1 MQRLLWVCVLSLLV
15 TVGCGGGE
23 EDPILVPATMAPT
36 TAAPA
41 TLASTTTTTTLAPT
55 PTTAAPVMST
65 TTTTAPVAST
75 TTTTAPVAST
85 TAIPTT
91 TEAEDVGPLS
101 VLVEVGDSL
110 SKIAKRYDTT
120 TEILAAIN
128 GICDVNQIYVG
139 QKILLAAVG
148 SETDD
153 GVDPEPISV
162 TVIVEAG
169 DSLSKIAKQYDTTV
183 DDLMVANDMTDPNLV
198 LVGQELV
205 VSGIVPV
212 VSDVEPPVC

>member
-1 MQRLLWVCVLSLLV
+1 MCVLSLLV
-15 TVGCGGGE
+15 TAGCGGGE

-41 TLASTTTTTTLAPT
+41 TLASTTTTTTLVPT
-55 PTTAAPVMST
+55 PTTA
-65 TTTTAPVAST
+65 APVAST
-75 TTTTAPVAST
+75 TTTTIPVAST

-91 TEAEDVGPLS
+91 TEAADVGPLS

-120 TEILAAIN
+120 TEILATIN

-139 QKILLAAVG
+139 QKILLAAAG

-162 TVIVEAG
+162 TVIVEVG
-169 DSLSKIAKQYDTTV
+169 DSLSKIAKRYDTTV
-183 DDLMVANDMTDPNLV
+183 DDLMVANDITDPNLV

-212 VSDVEPPVC
+212 VPDVEPPVC

>member
-1 MQRLLWVCVLSLLV
+1 MCVLSLLV
-15 TVGCGGGE
+15 TAGCGGGE

-41 TLASTTTTTTLAPT
+41 TLASTTTTTLAPT
-55 PTTAAPVMST
+55 PTTAT
-65 TTTTAPVAST
+65 PVAST
-75 TTTTAPVAST
+75 TTTTVPVAST

-91 TEAEDVGPLS
+91 TEAADVGPLS

-139 QKILLAAVG
+139 QKILLAAAG

-162 TVIVEAG
+162 TVIVEVG
-169 DSLSKIAKQYDTTV
+169 DSLSKIAKRYDTTV
-183 DDLMVANDMTDPNLV
+183 DDLMVANDITDPNLV

-212 VSDVEPPVC
+212 VPDVEPPVC

>member
-1 MQRLLWVCVLSLLV
+1 MCVMSLLV
-15 TVGCGGGE
+15 TAGCGGGE

-41 TLASTTTTTTLAPT
+41 TLASTTTTTLAPT
-55 PTTAAPVMST
+55 PTTAAPV
-65 TTTTAPVAST
+65 AST
-75 TTTTAPVAST
+75 TTTAAPVVST

-91 TEAEDVGPLS
+91 TEAADVGPAS

-139 QKILLAAVG
+139 QKILLAGAEF
-148 SETDD
+148 ETDD
-153 GVDPEPISV
+153 EVDPEPISV
-162 TVIVEAG
+162 TVLVEVG

-183 DDLMVANDMTDPNLV
+183 DDLMVANDITDPNLL

-205 VSGIVPV
+205 VSGIVPIV
-212 VSDVEPPVC
+212 PDVEPPVC

>member
-1 MQRLLWVCVLSLLV
+1 MSLLV
-15 TVGCGGGE
+15 TAGCGGGE

-41 TLASTTTTTTLAPT
+41 TLASTTTTTLAPT
-55 PTTAAPVMST
+55 PTTAAPV
-65 TTTTAPVAST
+65 AST
-75 TTTTAPVAST
+75 TTTAAPVVST

-91 TEAEDVGPLS
+91 TEAADVGPAS

-139 QKILLAAVG
+139 QKILLAGAE

-153 GVDPEPISV
+153 EVDPEPISV
-162 TVIVEAG
+162 TVLVEVG

-183 DDLMVANDMTDPNLV
+183 DDLMVANDITDPNLV
-198 LVGQELV
+198 FVGQELV

-212 VSDVEPPVC
+212 VPDVEPPVC

>member
-1 MQRLLWVCVLSLLV
+1 MCVLSLLV
-15 TVGCGGGE
+15 TAGCGGGE

-55 PTTAAPVMST
+55 TTTAA
-65 TTTTAPVAST
+65 AVAST
-75 TTTTAPVAST
+75 TTTTAPTVST

-91 TEAEDVGPLS
+91 TEAADVGPLS

-139 QKILLAAVG
+139 QKILLAGAE

-153 GVDPEPISV
+153 EVDPEPISV
-162 TVIVEAG
+162 TVLVEVG

-183 DDLMVANDMTDPNLV
+183 DDLMVANDITDPNLV
-198 LVGQELV
+198 FVGQELV

-212 VSDVEPPVC
+212 VPDVEPPVC

>member
-1 MQRLLWVCVLSLLV
+1 MQRLIGVCVMSLLV
-15 TVGCGGGE
+15 TAGCGGGE

-41 TLASTTTTTTLAPT
+41 TLASTTTTTLAPT
-55 PTTAAPVMST
+55 PTTAAPV
-65 TTTTAPVAST
+65 AST
-75 TTTTAPVAST
+75 TTTAAPVVST

-91 TEAEDVGPLS
+91 TEAADVGPAS

-139 QKILLAAVG
+139 QKILLAGAEF
-148 SETDD
+148 ETDD
-153 GVDPEPISV
+153 EVDPEPISV
-162 TVIVEAG
+162 TVLVEVG

-183 DDLMVANDMTDPNLV
+183 DDLMVTNDITDPNLL

-205 VSGIVPV
+205 VSGIVPIV
-212 VSDVEPPVC
+212 PDVEPPVC

>member
-1 MQRLLWVCVLSLLV
+1 VCVLSLLV
-15 TVGCGGGE
+15 TAGCGGGE

-65 TTTTAPVAST
+65 TTATAPTV
-75 TTTTAPVAST
+75 ST

-91 TEAEDVGPLS
+91 TEAADVGPLS

-120 TEILAAIN
+120 TEILATIN

-139 QKILLAAVG
+139 QKILLAAAG

-162 TVIVEAG
+162 TVIVEVG
-169 DSLSKIAKQYDTTV
+169 DSLSKIAKRYDTTV
-183 DDLMVANDMTDPNLV
+183 DELMVANDITDPNLV

-212 VSDVEPPVC
+212 VPDVEPPVC

>member
-1 MQRLLWVCVLSLLV
+1 MSLLV
-15 TVGCGGGE
+15 TAGCGGGE

-41 TLASTTTTTTLAPT
+41 TVASTTTTTLAPT
-55 PTTAAPVMST
+55 PTTAAPV
-65 TTTTAPVAST
+65 AST
-75 TTTTAPVAST
+75 TTTAAPVVST

-91 TEAEDVGPLS
+91 TEAADVGPAS

-139 QKILLAAVG
+139 QKILLAGAEF
-148 SETDD
+148 ETDD
-153 GVDPEPISV
+153 EVDPEPISV
-162 TVIVEAG
+162 TVLVEVG

-183 DDLMVANDMTDPNLV
+183 DDLMVTNDITDPNLL

-205 VSGIVPV
+205 VSGIVPIV
-212 VSDVEPPVC
+212 PDVEPPVC

>member
-1 MQRLLWVCVLSLLV
+1 VCVLSLLV
-15 TVGCGGGE
+15 TAGCGGGE

-55 PTTAAPVMST
+55 PTTAAPV
-65 TTTTAPVAST
+65 AST
-75 TTTTAPVAST
+75 TTTTVPVAST

-91 TEAEDVGPLS
+91 TEAADVGPLS

-139 QKILLAAVG
+139 QKILLAAAG

-183 DDLMVANDMTDPNLV
+183 DDLMVANDITDPNLV

>member
-1 MQRLLWVCVLSLLV
+1 MSLLV
-15 TVGCGGGE
+15 TAGCGGGE

-41 TLASTTTTTTLAPT
+41 TLASTTTTTLAPT
-55 PTTAAPVMST
+55 PTTAAPVASST
-65 TTTTAPVAST
+65 TTAAPV
-75 TTTTAPVAST
+75 VST

-91 TEAEDVGPLS
+91 TEAADVGPLS
-101 VLVEVGDSL
+101 VLVEGGDSL

-139 QKILLAAVG
+139 QKILLAGAEF
-148 SETDD
+148 ETDD
-153 GVDPEPISV
+153 EVDPEPISV
-162 TVIVEAG
+162 TVLVEVG

-183 DDLMVANDMTDPNLV
+183 DDLMVTNDITDPNLL

-205 VSGIVPV
+205 VSGIVPIV
-212 VSDVEPPVC
+212 PDVEPPVC

>member
-1 MQRLLWVCVLSLLV
+1 MSLLV
-15 TVGCGGGE
+15 TAGCGGGE

-41 TLASTTTTTTLAPT
+41 TVASTTTTTLAPT
-55 PTTAAPVMST
+55 PTTAAPV
-65 TTTTAPVAST
+65 AST
-75 TTTTAPVAST
+75 TTTAAPVVST

-91 TEAEDVGPLS
+91 TEAADVGPAS

-139 QKILLAAVG
+139 QKILLAGAEF
-148 SETDD
+148 ETDD
-153 GVDPEPISV
+153 EVDPEPISV
-162 TVIVEAG
+162 TVLVEVG

-183 DDLMVANDMTDPNLV
+183 DDLMATNDITDPNL
-198 LVGQELV
+198 LFVGQELV
-205 VSGIVPV
+205 VSGIVPIV
-212 VSDVEPPVC
+212 PDVEPPVC

>member
-1 MQRLLWVCVLSLLV
+1 MQRLLGVCVLSLLV
-15 TVGCGGGE
+15 TAGCGGGE

-55 PTTAAPVMST
+55 PTTAAPV
-65 TTTTAPVAST
+65 AST
-75 TTTTAPVAST
+75 TTTTVPVAST

-91 TEAEDVGPLS
+91 TEAADVGPLS

-139 QKILLAAVG
+139 QKILLAAAG

-183 DDLMVANDMTDPNLV
+183 DDLMVTNDITDPNLV

-212 VSDVEPPVC
+212 VPDVEPPVC

>member
-1 MQRLLWVCVLSLLV
+1 MCVLSLLV
-15 TVGCGGGE
+15 TAGCGGGE

-55 PTTAAPVMST
+55 PTTAAPV
-65 TTTTAPVAST
+65 AST
-75 TTTTAPVAST
+75 TTTTVPVAST

-91 TEAEDVGPLS
+91 TEAADVGPLS

-120 TEILAAIN
+120 TEILATIN

-139 QKILLAAVG
+139 QKILLAAAG

-183 DDLMVANDMTDPNLV
+183 DDLMVANDITDPNLV

-212 VSDVEPPVC
+212 VPDVEPPVC

>member
-1 MQRLLWVCVLSLLV
+1 MSLLV
-15 TVGCGGGE
+15 TAGCGGGE

-55 PTTAAPVMST
+55 PTTAAPV
-65 TTTTAPVAST
+65 AST
-75 TTTTAPVAST
+75 TTTAAPVVST

-91 TEAEDVGPLS
+91 TEAADVGPLS
-101 VLVEVGDSL
+101 V
-110 SKIAKRYDTT
+110 T
-120 TEILAAIN
+120 
-128 GICDVNQIYVG
+128 
-139 QKILLAAVG
+139 
-148 SETDD
+148 
-153 GVDPEPISV
+153 
-162 TVIVEAG
+162 VEAG

-183 DDLMVANDMTDPNLV
+183 DDLMVANDITDPNLV

-212 VSDVEPPVC
+212 VPDVEPPVC

>member
-1 MQRLLWVCVLSLLV
+1 MCVLSLLV
-15 TVGCGGGE
+15 TAGCGGGE

-36 TAAPA
+36 TASPA

-55 PTTAAPVMST
+55 ATTAA
-65 TTTTAPVAST
+65 AVAST
-75 TTTTAPVAST
+75 TTTTAPTVST

-91 TEAEDVGPLS
+91 TEAADVGPLS

-120 TEILAAIN
+120 TEILATIN

-139 QKILLAAVG
+139 QKILLAAAG

-183 DDLMVANDMTDPNLV
+183 DDLMVANDITDPNLV

-212 VSDVEPPVC
+212 VPDVEPPVC

>member
-1 MQRLLWVCVLSLLV
+1 MCVLSLLV
-15 TVGCGGGE
+15 TAGCGGGE

-36 TAAPA
+36 AAAPA

-55 PTTAAPVMST
+55 TTTAAAVGST
-65 TTTTAPVAST
+65 TTTTAPTV
-75 TTTTAPVAST
+75 ST

-91 TEAEDVGPLS
+91 TEAADVGPLS

-139 QKILLAAVG
+139 QKILLAGAG

-153 GVDPEPISV
+153 GVDPEPISI
-162 TVIVEAG
+162 TVLVEVG

-183 DDLMVANDMTDPNLV
+183 DDLMVANDITDPNLV
-198 LVGQELV
+198 FVGQELV

>member
-1 MQRLLWVCVLSLLV
+1 MQRLLGVCVLSLLV

-41 TLASTTTTTTLAPT
+41 TLASTTTTTILAP
-55 PTTAAPVMST
+55 
-65 TTTTAPVAST
+65 TTTTAAAVAST
-75 TTTTAPVAST
+75 TTTTAPTVST

-91 TEAEDVGPLS
+91 TEAADVGPLS

-139 QKILLAAVG
+139 QKILLAAAG
-148 SETDD
+148 SETDE

-162 TVIVEAG
+162 TVLVEAG

-183 DDLMVANDMTDPNLV
+183 DDLMVANDITDPNLV

-212 VSDVEPPVC
+212 VPDVEPPVC

>member
-1 MQRLLWVCVLSLLV
+1 MQRLLGVCVLSLLV
-15 TVGCGGGE
+15 TAGCGGGE

-41 TLASTTTTTTLAPT
+41 TLASTTTPTTLAPT
-55 PTTAAPVMST
+55 PTTAAPV
-65 TTTTAPVAST
+65 AST
-75 TTTTAPVAST
+75 TTTTVPVAST

-91 TEAEDVGPLS
+91 TEAADVGPLS

-120 TEILAAIN
+120 TEILATIN

-139 QKILLAAVG
+139 QKILLAAAG

-183 DDLMVANDMTDPNLV
+183 DDLMVANDITDPNLV

-212 VSDVEPPVC
+212 VPDVEPPVC

>member
-1 MQRLLWVCVLSLLV
+1 MCVLSLLV
-15 TVGCGGGE
+15 TAGCGGGE

-55 PTTAAPVMST
+55 PTTAAPV
-65 TTTTAPVAST
+65 AST

-91 TEAEDVGPLS
+91 TEAADVGPLS

-120 TEILAAIN
+120 TEILATIN

-139 QKILLAAVG
+139 QKILLAAAG

-183 DDLMVANDMTDPNLV
+183 DDLMVANDITDPNLV

-212 VSDVEPPVC
+212 VPDVEPPVC

>member
-1 MQRLLWVCVLSLLV
+1 MCVLSLLV
-15 TVGCGGGE
+15 TAGCGGGE

-55 PTTAAPVMST
+55 PTTAAPV
-65 TTTTAPVAST
+65 AST
-75 TTTTAPVAST
+75 TTTTVPVAST

-91 TEAEDVGPLS
+91 TEAADVGPLS

-139 QKILLAAVG
+139 QKILLAAAE

-162 TVIVEAG
+162 TVLVEVG

-183 DDLMVANDMTDPNLV
+183 DDLMVANDITDPNLL

-212 VSDVEPPVC
+212 VPDVEPPVC

>member
-1 MQRLLWVCVLSLLV
+1 MCVLSLLV
-15 TVGCGGGE
+15 TTGCGGGE

-41 TLASTTTTTTLAPT
+41 TLASTTTTTLAPT
-55 PTTAAPVMST
+55 PTTAAPV
-65 TTTTAPVAST
+65 AST
-75 TTTTAPVAST
+75 TTTAAPVVST

-91 TEAEDVGPLS
+91 TEAADVGPAS

-139 QKILLAAVG
+139 QKILLTGAEF
-148 SETDD
+148 ETDD
-153 GVDPEPISV
+153 EVDPEPISV
-162 TVIVEAG
+162 TVLVEVG

-183 DDLMVANDMTDPNLV
+183 DDLMVANDITDPNLL

-205 VSGIVPV
+205 VSGIVPIV
-212 VSDVEPPVC
+212 PDVEPPVC

>member
-1 MQRLLWVCVLSLLV
+1 MSLLV
-15 TVGCGGGE
+15 TAGCGGGE

-41 TLASTTTTTTLAPT
+41 TLASTTTTTLAPT
-55 PTTAAPVMST
+55 PTTAAPV
-65 TTTTAPVAST
+65 AST
-75 TTTTAPVAST
+75 TTTAAPVVST

-91 TEAEDVGPLS
+91 TEAADVGPAS

-139 QKILLAAVG
+139 QKILLAGAEF
-148 SETDD
+148 ETDD
-153 GVDPEPISV
+153 EVDPEPISV
-162 TVIVEAG
+162 TVLVEVG

-183 DDLMVANDMTDPNLV
+183 DDLMVANDITDPNLV
-198 LVGQELV
+198 FVGQELV

>member
-1 MQRLLWVCVLSLLV
+1 MCVLSLLV
-15 TVGCGGGE
+15 TAGCGGGE

-55 PTTAAPVMST
+55 PTTAAPV
-65 TTTTAPVAST
+65 AST
-75 TTTTAPVAST
+75 TTTTVPVAST

-91 TEAEDVGPLS
+91 TEAADVGPLS

-120 TEILAAIN
+120 TEILATIN

-139 QKILLAAVG
+139 QKILLAAAG

>member
-1 MQRLLWVCVLSLLV
+1 MSLLV
-15 TVGCGGGE
+15 TAGCGGGE

-41 TLASTTTTTTLAPT
+41 TLASTTTTTLAPT
-55 PTTAAPVMST
+55 PTTAAPV
-65 TTTTAPVAST
+65 AST
-75 TTTTAPVAST
+75 TTTAAPVVST

-91 TEAEDVGPLS
+91 TEAADVGPAS

-128 GICDVNQIYVG
+128 CICDVNQIYVG
-139 QKILLAAVG
+139 QKILLAGAEF
-148 SETDD
+148 ETDD
-153 GVDPEPISV
+153 EVDPEPISV
-162 TVIVEAG
+162 TVLVEVG

-183 DDLMVANDMTDPNLV
+183 DDLMVTNDITDPNLL

-205 VSGIVPV
+205 VSGIVPIV
-212 VSDVEPPVC
+212 PDVEPPVC

>member
-1 MQRLLWVCVLSLLV
+1 MCVLSLLV
-15 TVGCGGGE
+15 TAGCGGGE

-55 PTTAAPVMST
+55 PTTAAL
-65 TTTTAPVAST
+65 VAST
-75 TTTTAPVAST
+75 TTTTVPVAST

-91 TEAEDVGPLS
+91 TEAADVGPLS

-139 QKILLAAVG
+139 QKILLAGAG

-153 GVDPEPISV
+153 GVDPEPISI
-162 TVIVEAG
+162 TVLVEVG
-169 DSLSKIAKQYDTTV
+169 DSLSKIAKRYDTTV
-183 DDLMVANDMTDPNLV
+183 DELMVANDITDPNLV

-212 VSDVEPPVC
+212 VPDVEPPVC

>member
-1 MQRLLWVCVLSLLV
+1 MQRLLGVCVLSLLV
-15 TVGCGGGE
+15 TAGCGGGE

-55 PTTAAPVMST
+55 PTTAAPV
-65 TTTTAPVAST
+65 AST
-75 TTTTAPVAST
+75 TTTTAPTVST

-91 TEAEDVGPLS
+91 TEAADVGPLS

-139 QKILLAAVG
+139 QKILLAGAEF
-148 SETDD
+148 ETDD
-153 GVDPEPISV
+153 EVDPEPISV
-162 TVIVEAG
+162 TVLVEVG

-183 DDLMVANDMTDPNLV
+183 DDLMVANEITDPNQID
-198 LVGQELV
+198 VGQELV
-205 VSGIVPV
+205 VSGIVPIV
-212 VSDVEPPVC
+212 PDVEPPVC

>member
-1 MQRLLWVCVLSLLV
+1 MSLLV
-15 TVGCGGGE
+15 TAGCGGGE

-41 TLASTTTTTTLAPT
+41 TLASTTTTTLAPT
-55 PTTAAPVMST
+55 PTTAAPV
-65 TTTTAPVAST
+65 AST
-75 TTTTAPVAST
+75 TTTAAPVVST

-91 TEAEDVGPLS
+91 TEAADVGPAS

-139 QKILLAAVG
+139 QKILLAGAEF
-148 SETDD
+148 ETDD
-153 GVDPEPISV
+153 EVDPEPISV
-162 TVIVEAG
+162 TVLVEVG

-183 DDLMVANDMTDPNLV
+183 DDLMVANDITDPNLL

-205 VSGIVPV
+205 VSGIVPIV
-212 VSDVEPPVC
+212 PDVEPPVC

>member
-1 MQRLLWVCVLSLLV
+1 VQRLVGVCVLSLLV
-15 TVGCGGGE
+15 TAGCGGGE

-55 PTTAAPVMST
+55 PTTAAPV
-65 TTTTAPVAST
+65 AST
-75 TTTTAPVAST
+75 TTATAPTVST

-91 TEAEDVGPLS
+91 TEAADVGPLS

-139 QKILLAAVG
+139 QKILLAGAEF
-148 SETDD
+148 ETDD
-153 GVDPEPISV
+153 EVDPEPISV
-162 TVIVEAG
+162 TVLVEVG

-183 DDLMVANDMTDPNLV
+183 DDLMVANDITDPNLL

-205 VSGIVPV
+205 VSGIVPIV
-212 VSDVEPPVC
+212 PDVEPPVC

>member
-1 MQRLLWVCVLSLLV
+1 MCVLSLLV

-55 PTTAAPVMST
+55 PTTAAPV
-65 TTTTAPVAST
+65 AST
-75 TTTTAPVAST
+75 TTTTVPVAST

-91 TEAEDVGPLS
+91 TEAADVGPLS

-139 QKILLAAVG
+139 QKILLAAAG

-169 DSLSKIAKQYDTTV
+169 DSLSKIAKRYDTTV
-183 DDLMVANDMTDPNLV
+183 DDLMVANDITDPNLV

-212 VSDVEPPVC
+212 VPDVEPPVC

>member
-1 MQRLLWVCVLSLLV
+1 MQRLLGVCVLSLLV
-15 TVGCGGGE
+15 TAGCGGGE

-55 PTTAAPVMST
+55 PTTAAPV
-65 TTTTAPVAST
+65 AST
-75 TTTTAPVAST
+75 TPTTVPVAST

-91 TEAEDVGPLS
+91 TEAADVGPLS

-139 QKILLAAVG
+139 QKILLAAAG

-169 DSLSKIAKQYDTTV
+169 DSLSKIAKRYDTTV
-183 DDLMVANDMTDPNLV
+183 DELMVANDITDPNLV

-212 VSDVEPPVC
+212 VPDVEPPVC

>member
-1 MQRLLWVCVLSLLV
+1 MCVLSLLV
-15 TVGCGGGE
+15 TAGCGGGE

-55 PTTAAPVMST
+55 PTTAAPV
-65 TTTTAPVAST
+65 AST

-91 TEAEDVGPLS
+91 TEAADVGPLS

-139 QKILLAAVG
+139 QKILLAAAG

-183 DDLMVANDMTDPNLV
+183 DDLMVANDITDPNLV

>member
-1 MQRLLWVCVLSLLV
+1 MCVLSLLV
-15 TVGCGGGE
+15 TAGCGGGE

-41 TLASTTTTTTLAPT
+41 TMASTTTTTTRAPA
-55 PTTAAPVMST
+55 PTTA
-65 TTTTAPVAST
+65 APVAST

-85 TAIPTT
+85 TVTPTT
-91 TEAEDVGPLS
+91 TEAADVGPLS

-139 QKILLAAVG
+139 QKILLAAAE

-162 TVIVEAG
+162 TVLVEVG

-183 DDLMVANDMTDPNLV
+183 DDLMVTNDITDPNL
-198 LVGQELV
+198 LFVGQELV
-205 VSGIVPV
+205 VSGIVPIV
-212 VSDVEPPVC
+212 PDVEPPVC

>member
-1 MQRLLWVCVLSLLV
+1 MSLLV
-15 TVGCGGGE
+15 TAGCGGGE

-41 TLASTTTTTTLAPT
+41 TLASTTTTTLAPT
-55 PTTAAPVMST
+55 PTTAAPV
-65 TTTTAPVAST
+65 AST
-75 TTTTAPVAST
+75 TTTAAPVVST

-91 TEAEDVGPLS
+91 TEAADVGPAS

-139 QKILLAAVG
+139 QKILLAGAEF
-148 SETDD
+148 ETDD
-153 GVDPEPISV
+153 EVDPEPISV
-162 TVIVEAG
+162 TVLVEVG

-183 DDLMVANDMTDPNLV
+183 DDLMVAN
-198 LVGQELV
+198 
-205 VSGIVPV
+205 
-212 VSDVEPPVC
+212 

>member
-1 MQRLLWVCVLSLLV
+1 MCVLSLLV
-15 TVGCGGGE
+15 TAGCGGGE

-55 PTTAAPVMST
+55 PTTAAPV
-65 TTTTAPVAST
+65 AST
-75 TTTTAPVAST
+75 TTTAAPVAST

-91 TEAEDVGPLS
+91 TEAADVGPLS
-101 VLVEVGDSL
+101 VLVEV
-110 SKIAKRYDTT
+110 
-120 TEILAAIN
+120 
-128 GICDVNQIYVG
+128 
-139 QKILLAAVG
+139 
-148 SETDD
+148 
-153 GVDPEPISV
+153 
-162 TVIVEAG
+162 G

-212 VSDVEPPVC
+212 VPDVEPPVC

>member
-1 MQRLLWVCVLSLLV
+1 VQRLLGVCVLSLLV
-15 TVGCGGGE
+15 TAGCGGGE

-55 PTTAAPVMST
+55 PTTAAPV
-65 TTTTAPVAST
+65 AST

-91 TEAEDVGPLS
+91 TEAADVGPLS

-120 TEILAAIN
+120 
-128 GICDVNQIYVG
+128 
-139 QKILLAAVG
+139 
-148 SETDD
+148 
-153 GVDPEPISV
+153 
-162 TVIVEAG
+162 
-169 DSLSKIAKQYDTTV
+169 V
-183 DDLMVANDMTDPNLV
+183 DDLMVANDITDPNLV

-212 VSDVEPPVC
+212 VPDVEPPVC

>member
-1 MQRLLWVCVLSLLV
+1 MCVLSLLV
-15 TVGCGGGE
+15 TAGCGGGE

-55 PTTAAPVMST
+55 PTTAAPV
-65 TTTTAPVAST
+65 AST

-91 TEAEDVGPLS
+91 TEAADVGPLS

-139 QKILLAAVG
+139 QKILLAAAG

>member
-1 MQRLLWVCVLSLLV
+1 MQRLLGVCVLSLLV
-15 TVGCGGGE
+15 TASCGGGE

-55 PTTAAPVMST
+55 PTTAAPV
-65 TTTTAPVAST
+65 AST
-75 TTTTAPVAST
+75 TTTTVPVAST

-91 TEAEDVGPLS
+91 TEAADVGPLS

-120 TEILAAIN
+120 TEILAAVN

-139 QKILLAAVG
+139 QKILLAAAG

-169 DSLSKIAKQYDTTV
+169 DSLSKIAKRYDTTV
-183 DDLMVANDMTDPNLV
+183 DDLMVANDITDPNLV

-212 VSDVEPPVC
+212 VPDVEPPVC

>member
-1 MQRLLWVCVLSLLV
+1 MSLLV
-15 TVGCGGGE
+15 TAGCGGGE

-41 TLASTTTTTTLAPT
+41 TLASTTTTTLAPT
-55 PTTAAPVMST
+55 PTTAAPV
-65 TTTTAPVAST
+65 AST
-75 TTTTAPVAST
+75 TTPAAPVVST

-91 TEAEDVGPLS
+91 TEAADVGPAS

-139 QKILLAAVG
+139 QKILLAGAEF
-148 SETDD
+148 ETDD
-153 GVDPEPISV
+153 EVDPEPISV
-162 TVIVEAG
+162 TVLVEVG

-183 DDLMVANDMTDPNLV
+183 DDLMVTNDITDPNLL

-205 VSGIVPV
+205 VSGIVPIV
-212 VSDVEPPVC
+212 PDVEPPVC